1 MPKPEPKF
9 DRVREVL
16 RHPIDSAHLDQRTA
30 AGWKMVAIEWER
42 PLEGF
47 VRSSG
52 QLETEVPYGLQVAA
66 DCLHLEENAIEKECI
81 VMILELIV
89 QDLPFSKIA
98 SELNE
103 RNYRTRSGAKWD
115 PISVFDLLPRMIE
128 VGPRIFT
135 SEQWA
140 ERRQQ
145 LFKVFA

>member
-1 MPKPEPKF
+1 MPKSEPKF
-9 DRVREVL
+9 ERIREVF
-16 RHPIDSAHLDQRTA
+16 RRPIDSAHLEQRSA

-42 PLEGF
+42 PTEGF
-47 VRSSG
+47 VHAFG

-66 DCLHLEENAIEKECI
+66 DCLHLEENAVEKECI
-81 VMILELIV
+81 VMILEFIV

-98 SELNE
+98 SELND

>member
-16 RHPIDSAHLDQRTA
+16 RHPIDTAHLEQRTA

-47 VRSSG
+47 VRPSG

-66 DCLHLEENAIEKECI
+66 DCLHLEENAVEKECI

>member
-1 MPKPEPKF
+1 MPKSEPKF
-9 DRVREVL
+9 ERVREVL
-16 RHPIDSAHLDQRTA
+16 RRPIDSGHLDKRTA
-30 AGWKMVAIEWER
+30 DGWRTVAIEWER
-42 PLEGF
+42 PTIGE
-47 VRSSG
+47 VRPSG
-52 QLETEVPYGLQVAA
+52 QLETEVPYGLQVSA
-66 DCLHLEENAIEKECI
+66 DCLHLEENAVEKECI
-81 VMILELIV
+81 VTILELIV

-98 SELNE
+98 SELND

>member
-1 MPKPEPKF
+1 MPNLEPKF

-16 RHPIDSAHLDQRTA
+16 RHPIDTAHLEQRTA
-30 AGWKMVAIEWER
+30 AGWRMVAIEWER

-47 VRSSG
+47 VQPSG

-66 DCLHLEENAIEKECI
+66 DCLHLEENAVEKECI
-81 VMILELIV
+81 VTILELIV

-98 SELNE
+98 SELND

>member
-1 MPKPEPKF
+1 MPNLEPKF

-16 RHPIDSAHLDQRTA
+16 RHPIDTAHLEQRTA
-30 AGWKMVAIEWER
+30 AGWRMVAIEWER

-47 VRSSG
+47 VHPSG

-66 DCLHLEENAIEKECI
+66 DCLHLEENAVEKECI
-81 VMILELIV
+81 VTILELIV

-98 SELNE
+98 SELND

>member
-1 MPKPEPKF
+1 MPKSEPKF
-9 DRVREVL
+9 ERIREVL
-16 RHPIDSAHLDQRTA
+16 RRPIDSAHLEERTA

-42 PLEGF
+42 PTEGL
-47 VRSSG
+47 VRASG
-52 QLETEVPYGLQVAA
+52 RLETEVPYGLQVAA
-66 DCLHLEENAIEKECI
+66 DCLHLEENAVEKECI
-81 VMILELIV
+81 VMILEFIV

-98 SELNE
+98 SELND

-135 SEQWA
+135 SEEWA